1 MTEREGVRPVLLSKE
16 QMNAIRQI
24 QEAERNKSALGLAPS
39 IHEIARKL
47 IGNALSNMAAG

>member
-24 QEAERNKSALGLAPS
+24 QEVERSKSALGLAPS

>member
-1 MTEREGVRPVLLSKE
+1 MTVRESVRPVLLSKE

-24 QEAERNKSALGLAPS
+24 QEAERSKSALGLTPS

-47 IGNALSNMAAG
+47 IGNALSNIAAG

>member
-1 MTEREGVRPVLLSKE
+1 MTEREGVRPVLLNKE